1 MLSDERI
8 RELALGSVTHP
19 NAFVQTR
26 LESVERAI
34 RLAVAETAEAC
45 ARECERRAE
54 ERFDEYGTR
63 ESDTGATYYTGSRAD
78 EFEAKDEEAEDCAAA
93 IREKAREGK

>member
-8 RELALGSVTHP
+8 KQLACVYMEGDVDREC
-19 NAFVQTR
+19 
-26 LESVERAI
+26 ERAI

-45 ARECERRAE
+45 ARECERRTE
-54 ERFDEYGTR
+54 ERFNEYGTR
-63 ESDTGATYYTGSRAD
+63 EGDTGATYYTGSRAD

-93 IREKAREGK
+93 IREKARAK

>member
-1 MLSDERI
+1 MLSDEQLQEWARQAAFSTMGEV
-8 RELALGSVTHP
+8 REVLDRV
-19 NAFVQTR
+19 
-26 LESVERAI
+26 
-34 RLAVAETAEAC
+34 VAETAEEC

-93 IREKAREGK
+93 IREKARAKK